1 MWRIDWRWRKMG
13 SKETGEVVAVIG
25 ARWSSGRGRSW
36 VRKVLR
42 EASTG
47 LEDQLSKGRVKVFA
61 QFST

>member
-1 MWRIDWRWRKMG
+1 MG